1 MKKTHNDG
9 LRKQKNCG
17 VNTNGGKR
25 KPKADLTGLLGQLEF
40 IRLARKEI
48 ERLDSQY
55 LDLKRECAR
64 LDRDIVKIGRRIM
77 EVLKPGQEM
86 RSASEME
93 IRLKGAR
100 LEQFQEALRCKS
112 LHPTRNMYEI
122 ARSVFAQPSPKGG
135 RRGYP
140 TWRSLYRYMAEMN
153 RKYGCFER

>member
-64 LDRDIVKIGRRIM
+64 LDRDIVKIGHRIM
-77 EVLKPGQEM
+77 EVLQPNQGK
-86 RSASEME
+86 RSASEMQ

-100 LEQFQEALRCKS
+100 LEQFREALRYKS
-112 LHPTRNMYEI
+112 LHPTRNMYGI
-122 ARSVFAQPSPKGG
+122 ARMVFTPPPPKGD

-140 TWRSLYRYMAEMN
+140 TWRSLYRYMSEMN
-153 RKYGCFER
+153 RKYGCFE